1 MCRAGFSSGLFGLGL
16 SRVGLGSGSG
26 FHAFQGLLGPGIN
39 KAYYLPEADIY
50 NIKRLK
56 VNIFTLMPGLPANKA
71 RY

>member
-26 FHAFQGLLGPGIN
+26 FHKCLSGLLGPGIN
-39 KAYYLPEADIY
+39 KAYYLPKADIY

-56 VNIFTLMPGLPANKA
+56 VNIFILMPANKA
-71 RY
+71 RYKN